1 MQQHAQPIRGRP
13 SAAILVVAATLAV
26 GVAARVAGAQGK
38 GWFSQF
44 LRDDRTIMTGG
55 ILLGCLPV
63 LVLTLAILWRLGGAA
78 RARRREA
85 AQEGTAAIEF
95 ALLFPIA
102 LCVVLIMIQSM
113 LVAAGNLAAHKAAY
127 DAVRAAIVW
136 VPEKVSYDEPRNMV
150 GAPDSS
156 FKLQKIRAAAVAA
169 VTPVGADHA
178 VGGGGAGASAGI
190 VQDGITRFYEQSS
203 LRPPN
208 WIRTRLASQL
218 RYAEEFTEVTLEP
231 PRTGDTYGEH
241 EDLTVRVKHLLYLSV
256 PYANRIFGLAR
267 SGRALPGDLGEY
279 ATEIVTSH
287 TLTNQG
293 VEDDIDVEIFPRAVG
308 RGGS

>member
-1 MQQHAQPIRGRP
+1 MQQHAQPIRWRP
-13 SAAILVVAATLAV
+13 SAAILLMAATLAV
-26 GVAARVAGAQGK
+26 VVAAWVAGAQGK
-38 GWFSQF
+38 SWFGQF
-44 LRDDRTIMTGG
+44 LRDDLTIMTGG

-63 LVLTLAILWRLGGAA
+63 LVLTLAVLWRLGAAA

-113 LVAAGNLAAHKAAY
+113 LLAAGNLAVHKAAY
-127 DAVRAAIVW
+127 DAARAAIVW
-136 VPEKVSYDEPRNMV
+136 VPEKVSDDEPRNKV
-150 GAPDSS
+150 DS
-156 FKLQKIRAAAVAA
+156 FKMQKIRGAAVAA
-169 VTPVGADHA
+169 VTPVSADHA
-178 VGGGGAGASAGI
+178 VGGGGTGASAGI
-190 VQDGITRFYEQSS
+190 LQDGFTQFYEQSS

-218 RYAEEFTEVTLEP
+218 RYAEEFTEVTLDP
-231 PRTGDTYGEH
+231 PRTGDTYGDH

-256 PYANRIFGLAR
+256 PYANQLFGLAR
-267 SGRALPGDLGEY
+267 SGRALPGDSGEY